1 MLRCQD
7 VLNNLSCYVDG
18 DGSEELRRQ
27 IEWHIARCPRCF
39 VVLDTTR
46 RTLRI
51 VSETDPFEVPLT
63 ASARLYERLAQVM
76 ARPGGPP
83 A

>member
-1 MLRCQD
+1 MIRCQD
-7 VLNNLSCYVDG
+7 VLDNLSCYIDG

-27 IEWHIARCPRCF
+27 LEWHIARCPRCH
-39 VVLDTTR
+39 VVFDTTQ

-51 VSETDPFEVPLT
+51 IADADPFEVPLT

-76 ARPGGPP
+76 ARPGDAP